1 MTTPMKREN
10 RYFVL
15 KVRDI
20 EDAYK
25 SGLID
30 AAALDALEQTALA
43 VKTVRQQRGKDELA
57 CVVVESDWP
66 EHEVVWGMIE
76 ARMAGAKQ

>member
-1 MTTPMKREN
+1 MDREN

-15 KVRDI
+15 KVSDI
-20 EDAYK
+20 SAAFEA
-25 SGLID
+25 GLISPETLD
-30 AAALDALEQTALA
+30 GLESAAHA
-43 VKTVRQQRGKDELA
+43 VKQIRQQRGKDELS

-76 ARMAGAKQ
+76 ARVDGVNLQ